1 MTNQTN
7 TALSAEV
14 IADNFVS
21 NLVKDTVTAGTIG
34 SRVMEQIRVLVGV
47 PTLAETVA
55 RSEALENGKSE
66 DEAIT
71 EANTARKKLFNGYK
85 KLDKVIATPD
95 WVNDIVSKYRSS
107 FSEVGADTAG
117 QYASHIKNLLLAEDA
132 GYREL
137 MLQCIEGSKSFQV
150 ASRKLTAERK
160 KIEGNSNSN
169 TSGNSGNTGDTG
181 NTRDTESDQIGH
193 SEDVLNSKTFKG
205 WNPETDGFQCTGKG
219 ISDLQA
225 IAEILF
231 VKLSREKNV
240 GAWGVHRLALE
251 LAKESK
257 KHIRFESKD
266 SAEKVA

>member
-34 SRVMEQIRVLVGV
+34 SRVMEQIRVLAGV

-55 RSEALENGKSE
+55 RSEAEENGKSE
-66 DEAIT
+66 DEAIA
-71 EANTARKKLFNGYK
+71 EAKTARKKLFNGYK

-95 WVNDIVSKYRSS
+95 WVNDIVSKYRAS
-107 FSEVGADTAG
+107 FTEVGADTAG

-169 TSGNSGNTGDTG
+169 TSGNTGDTG
-181 NTRDTESDQIGH
+181 DTGDTESEEIGH

-205 WNPETDGFQCTGKG
+205 WNPDTDGFQCTGKG

-240 GAWGVHRLALE
+240 GAWGVHRLALQ

-257 KHIRFESKD
+257 KHIRFESQN